1 MVIPSGRCAK
11 HTLSLGQAIHNSL
24 ADTVLALHEDPV
36 IDEPY
41 DMSIAESREYKDK
54 CLGRIR
60 ANTLSV
66 LSQLSKHGDEGYAHK
81 PLSQSSVRKAMSDKH
96 GRILRAH
103 QKRSQDTGADPQH
116 MAIKLDQKVK
126 SLSVEGA
133 SNLFYYL
140 FEDYAAAATFQAAE
154 QTLGELVCRLR
165 NSNRAASS

>member
-1 MVIPSGRCAK
+1 
-11 HTLSLGQAIHNSL
+11 
-24 ADTVLALHEDPV
+24 
-36 IDEPY
+36 
-41 DMSIAESREYKDK
+41 MSIAESREYKDK

-96 GRILRAH
+96 GRIVRAH
-103 QKRSQDTGADPQH
+103 QKRSQDTGADLQH
-116 MAIKLDQKVK
+116 LAIKLDQKVK

-165 NSNRAASS
+165 NSNRAAIS